1 MSQQKKAKAKATSGG
16 DHFTR
21 WLVIGMVALVV
32 ATGVVFSIMS
42 TNTKANESFT
52 ALKGFVLG
60 ESVVATV
67 DVAQGSGLVVN
78 PGAPVKID
86 LWEDPQCPICRSF
99 EEANG
104 EYIEDLVRTKKATVV
119 YHVLSFLG
127 DESVRA
133 ANAAMCAA
141 DEGHYLDF
149 NKAMY
154 IVQPALENSGFF
166 SSDNLIK
173 IGDHIGLKSKSF
185 TDCVN
190 NGGRADLVKAH
201 ADSMSKYKV
210 TGTPTVFIND
220 KLWVRKSN
228 AFDPL
233 EFRLAVEAG

>member
-1 MSQQKKAKAKATSGG
+1 MSKQTKAKASSGG

-32 ATGVVFSIMS
+32 LTGVVFSIMS

-52 ALKGFVLG
+52 ALQGSTLG
-60 ESVVATV
+60 EPVVATV
-67 DVAQGSGLVVN
+67 DVTQGSGLVLN

-86 LWEDPQCPICRSF
+86 IWEDPQCPICRTF

-104 EYIEDLVRTKKATVV
+104 EYIEDLIRTKKATVV

-133 ANAAMCAA
+133 ANAAMCSAE
-141 DEGHYLDF
+141 EGHYLDF
-149 NKAMY
+149 HKAMY
-154 IVQPALENSGFF
+154 IVQPTLENSGFYT
-166 SSDNLIK
+166 SENLVK
-173 IGDHIGLKSKSF
+173 IGDYIGLKSKSF
-185 TDCVN
+185 IDCVN
-190 NGGRADLVKAH
+190 NGGKADLVKAH
-201 ADSMSKYKV
+201 EDSMAGYKV

-228 AFDPL
+228 EFNPA